1 VKELQ
6 VEEQIHGLRAQLE
19 QRAREAECARADLEA
34 FTYVVSHDLKEP
46 LLGIE
51 TYATFLLE
59 DYGEHFGEE
68 GRQLGSTFRFT
79 LEGQPPR

>member
-1 VKELQ
+1 M
-6 VEEQIHGLRAQLE
+6 EEQIHGLRAQLE